1 MADFETYTRSDGTKA
16 RRYPKEVRT
25 AALELWMAC
34 RKYRLLASSAT
45 NPICIS
51 IRDGQVVVKPKEVPQ
66 GTQSLDVIRLLE
78 LPLPSQGVS
87 IRLPEDALPTIPYD
101 APPKEVASEAP
112 AAGPAESA
120 VPEEPPTVPASDQE
134 VNSVSFFGRIAAM
147 EMADAGA
154 APEPCPELDGMPPS
168 QASLKTEDD
177 ECSIVSVRVVKSEA
191 SSSPVA
197 TPCRTNAGSSKRSS
211 QAIDA
216 SPDSALK
223 ASPPAKKAHSDPRMA
238 QGSFDDAQSQ
248 SIFSQDE
255 TQEKAEDKT
264 QLVVQQKAVD
274 KTIVV
279 QQKAVDKSQLVAE
292 ESTEDKSQLVIED
305 PYGQDFDFPEADSQL
320 WGDDYIQDYLQ
331 TDAA

>member
-34 RKYRLLASSAT
+34 RKYRLLASSAM

-51 IRDGQVVVKPKEVPQ
+51 IRDGQVVVKPKQVPQ

-223 ASPPAKKAHSDPRMA
+223 ASPPAKKAHSDPRN
-238 QGSFDDAQSQ
+238 G
-248 SIFSQDE
+248 
-255 TQEKAEDKT
+255 TRV
-264 QLVVQQKAVD
+264 LR
-274 KTIVV
+274 
-279 QQKAVDKSQLVAE
+279 
-292 ESTEDKSQLVIED
+292 
-305 PYGQDFDFPEADSQL
+305 
-320 WGDDYIQDYLQ
+320 
-331 TDAA
+331 

>member
-34 RKYRLLASSAT
+34 RKYRLLASSAM

-51 IRDGQVVVKPKEVPQ
+51 IRDGQVVVKPKQVPQ

-101 APPKEVASEAP
+101 APPKDVASEAP
-112 AAGPAESA
+112 AAGP